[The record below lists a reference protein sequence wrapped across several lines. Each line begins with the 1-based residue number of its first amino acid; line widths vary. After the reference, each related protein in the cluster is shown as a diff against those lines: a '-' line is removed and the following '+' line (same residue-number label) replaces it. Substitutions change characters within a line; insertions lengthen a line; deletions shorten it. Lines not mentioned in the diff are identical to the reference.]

1 MMKQSAEKIILSGLS
16 ADEDIKRSDRKT
28 VGIDQVVY
36 IDEGSDVIIV
46 RISLIGKL
54 WVGLTNTRNKLVRDF
69 WKDVFC
75 SSATF

>member
-54 WVGLTNTRNKLVRDF
+54 WVGLTNSKE
-69 WKDVFC
+69 
-75 SSATF
+75 

>member
-16 ADEDIKRSDRKT
+16 ADEDIKRSARKT

-46 RISLIGKL
+46 RISLIRKL
-54 WVGLTNTRNKLVRDF
+54 WVGLTNSKE
-69 WKDVFC
+69 
-75 SSATF
+75 